1 MKLPNFT
8 LCRTCE
14 EFVCLFIYFECG
26 FLKFKLQENSPTSES
41 KCQMGCNNCDEVL
54 TEERKYILLV
64 MTSLTSSSLP
74 RNIPIKTDYPTQR
87 QIVVL
92 FYQETHLAFAI
103 FPYFLL
109 HSHWLLI
116 TDQPEFNRHPLN
128 ETKTEGENVTFTCD
142 ADGNPTPTFSWT
154 KDGSVVNTSS
164 RITFN
169 ENNKNLTI
177 TNVSRGDSGEYI
189 CVATNNVKT
198 VQSNSSTLNVQ
209 CKDTFA

>member
-1 MKLPNFT
+1 MR
-8 LCRTCE
+8 RTK
-14 EFVCLFIYFECG
+14 VIIRLF
-26 FLKFKLQENSPTSES
+26 KTS
-41 KCQMGCNNCDEVL
+41 
-54 TEERKYILLV
+54 
-64 MTSLTSSSLP
+64 
-74 RNIPIKTDYPTQR
+74 
-87 QIVVL
+87 
-92 FYQETHLAFAI
+92 LAFAI

-109 HSHWLLI
+109 QSHCLLI

-154 KDGSVVNTSS
+154 KDGSVVNTTS

-169 ENNKNLTI
+169 ADKKQLSI
-177 TNVSRGDSGEYI
+177 TNVDRGDSGKYI
-189 CVATNNVKT
+189 CVAMNDVNE

>member
-1 MKLPNFT
+1 
-8 LCRTCE
+8 
-14 EFVCLFIYFECG
+14 
-26 FLKFKLQENSPTSES
+26 
-41 KCQMGCNNCDEVL
+41 
-54 TEERKYILLV
+54 

-74 RNIPIKTDYPTQR
+74 REISIEADYPTQR
-87 QIVVL
+87 QIVVI
-92 FYQETHLAFAI
+92 FYLETHSAFAI
-103 FPYFLL
+103 FPYFLFQ
-109 HSHWLLI
+109 SHYFLI

>member
-1 MKLPNFT
+1 MNAFT
-8 LCRTCE
+8 HYSDILRAQVICAMRRTK
-14 EFVCLFIYFECG
+14 VIIRLF
-26 FLKFKLQENSPTSES
+26 K
-41 KCQMGCNNCDEVL
+41 
-54 TEERKYILLV
+54 ILL
-64 MTSLTSSSLP
+64 
-74 RNIPIKTDYPTQR
+74 
-87 QIVVL
+87 
-92 FYQETHLAFAI
+92 AFGI

-109 HSHWLLI
+109 YSHCLLI
-116 TDQPEFNRHPLN
+116 TVQPEVLTHPRN
-128 ETKTEGENVTFTCD
+128 KTKKEGENVTFTCD

-154 KDGSVVNTSS
+154 KDGSVVNTTL